1 MQMASS
7 LKFMLSNNED
17 TAINYTERVLGQ
29 ELANWSDGYP
39 VCMHKGVVVSQNRH
53 YFLNT

>member
-17 TAINYTERVLGQ
+17 TAIDYTEKVLGQ
-29 ELANWSDGYP
+29 ELSGAM
-39 VCMHKGVVVSQNRH
+39 VIR
-53 YFLNT
+53 